1 MFGSNKKAP
10 DERRDGINVLN
21 IIGQGTKIN
30 GNITSQ
36 GEVRIDGELVGNIIA
51 HAKVVVGPTGSIF
64 GDIVCENADISGKV
78 EGTIKVKE
86 LLQLKESA
94 GISGDIE
101 SNKMVVE
108 AGAIFNGRCNMNNEA
123 AFTFDLPQA
132 EKGSANNSTR
142 AANAAKSAKTE

>member
-10 DERRDGINVLN
+10 DERRDGVNVLN

-36 GEVRIDGELVGNIIA
+36 GDVRIDGELVGNIVA

-64 GDIVCENADISGKV
+64 GDIICENADISGKV
-78 EGTIKVKE
+78 EGTIRVKE

-108 AGAIFNGRCNMNNEA
+108 AGAVFNGRCNMNNA
-123 AFTFDLPQA
+123 ATFTFDLPQA
-132 EKGSANNSTR
+132 EKGSANHSTR
-142 AANAAKSAKTE
+142 AANVAKSAKTE